1 MKPVKMAFAALA
13 LATLS
18 FSVMAATLVDVAP
31 ANQQK
36 IGVISACSSSNS
48 LSSLQRELENKAN
61 AAGASAY
68 RIIGASGNNRMCGT
82 AEIYH

>member
-1 MKPVKMAFAALA
+1 MKLVKMTITALA

-18 FSVMAATLVDVAP
+18 FSVMAATLVDVKP
-31 ANQQK
+31 VDQQK

-48 LSSLQRELENKAN
+48 LTSLQRELENKAKE
-61 AAGASAY
+61 AGASAY
-68 RIIGASGNNRMCGT
+68 RIIGASGNNRLCGT

>member
-1 MKPVKMAFAALA
+1 MKSVKMTITALA

-18 FSVMAATLVDVAP
+18 FSVMAATLVDVKP
-31 ANQQK
+31 VDQQK

-48 LSSLQRELENKAN
+48 LTSLQRELENKAKE
-61 AAGASAY
+61 AGASAY
-68 RIIGASGNNRMCGT
+68 RIIGASGNNRLCGT